1 MSVLGMLAWS
11 AGIFAVCLWPIM
23 VGYRRASTSR

>member
-1 MSVLGMLAWS
+1 VWS
-11 AGIFAVCLWPIM
+11 AAIFAACLWPIM